1 MEEALKE
8 ARKAKEKGEVP
19 VGAVIVK
26 DGEII
31 ARAHNLK
38 EERKSALC
46 HAEILVIEEAT
57 KVIGDWRLNGCIMYV
72 TLEPCPMCAGAI
84 LQSRISEI
92 NIGTF
97 DPTAGACGSVINVIE
112 NPYLNSSIKVNWI
125 YSDECSQILT
135 EFFKARRE
143 ESRRKL

>member
-26 DGEII
+26 DGEIT

-125 YSDECSQILT
+125 YSDECSEILT

>member
-19 VGAVIVK
+19 VGAVIVN

-125 YSDECSQILT
+125 YDAECSEILT
-135 EFFKARRE
+135 EFFKTRRE
-143 ESRRKL
+143 EIRRKL